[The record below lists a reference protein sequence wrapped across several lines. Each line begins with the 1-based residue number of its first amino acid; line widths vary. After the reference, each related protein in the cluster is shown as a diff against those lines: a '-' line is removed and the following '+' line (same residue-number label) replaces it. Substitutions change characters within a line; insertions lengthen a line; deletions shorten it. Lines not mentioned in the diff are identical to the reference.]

1 MVLSLLDTPIYV
13 LIWHTSHL
21 FMQLRTMGKKPECG
35 KIISRM
41 NTKNEAIKGTPPK
54 LIPSFVSGFNV
65 VTSHVQ
71 LIIFPIIM
79 DLLIWFAPR
88 VRVKSL
94 VEPLWLNFVQ
104 TLGQM
109 SAPEMSDLLNS
120 TKQLWTSTVERF
132 NLLSMLRTFPIG
144 IPSLLAGRGI
154 LESPFGN
161 SQIYELPS
169 FLAAAAM
176 LLFLLLV
183 GIAGGSLFFSE
194 IARLSC
200 KENYSFSLKKFSNQF
215 LQTVAFTF
223 GVYLIL
229 LIISMPIGIVISLI
243 SLISPTFTQIAIILV
258 SLLLIWLLIPF
269 VFSLHGIYTY
279 QQNVF
284 VATFNSVRLV
294 RFFLPATGI
303 FLLFSILISE
313 GLDLLWSSPP
323 ETSWLLLVGILGHA
337 FIVTGLITSSF
348 IYYRGGVR
356 WMNENLMRISES
368 LPTS

>member
-1 MVLSLLDTPIYV
+1 MNIYTPIYV
-13 LIWHTSHL
+13 HIIGHQARFLNNRI
-21 FMQLRTMGKKPECG
+21 MGKDAKCG
-35 KIISRM
+35 KILIRM
-41 NTKNEAIKGTPPK
+41 NTKNEAVKGTPPK

-65 VTSHVQ
+65 VTSHIQ
-71 LIIFPIIM
+71 LILFPILL
-79 DLLIWFAPR
+79 DLLLWFAPR
-88 VRVKSL
+88 VRIKTIL
-94 VEPLWLNFVQ
+94 EPLWLNFVQ

-120 TKQLWTSTVERF
+120 TKQLWTSTIDHF
-132 NLLSMLRTFPIG
+132 NLLSLLRTFPIG

-154 LESPFGN
+154 LESPLGSTRIF
-161 SQIYELPS
+161 ELPS
-169 FLAAAAM
+169 FLAAGAI
-176 LLFLLLV
+176 LLLLLLV

-194 IARLSC
+194 IARISG
-200 KENYSFSLKKFSNQF
+200 KDNYSFSLKKLSSQF

-229 LIISMPIGIVISLI
+229 LIVSMPVGIVISLI

-279 QQNVF
+279 QQNIF